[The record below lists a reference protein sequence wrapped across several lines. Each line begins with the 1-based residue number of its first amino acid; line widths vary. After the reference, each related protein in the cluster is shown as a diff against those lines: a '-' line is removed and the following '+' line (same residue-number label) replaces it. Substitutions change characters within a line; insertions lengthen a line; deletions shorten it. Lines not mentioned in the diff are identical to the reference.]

1 MKTNRKDS
9 ITCVVFKE
17 MGYVLETKDNFLKD
31 WGEGE
36 GHRWTRSPW
45 GPRPARGRGCFRA
58 VCAVALAAWAILGI
72 PGQAL
77 DCAGPAKGTRA
88 PSAPRT
94 SAGSSDGTERFTP
107 QIHSQRVPGQ
117 LWGEGGDGE
126 THLGHL
132 IQSPGASCPTAP
144 TATPK
149 SSAGGGGWAK
159 RSWVDPQGAEHTGL
173 APTTGAS

>member
-1 MKTNRKDS
+1 
-9 ITCVVFKE
+9 

-31 WGEGE
+31 WDEGE

-45 GPRPARGRGCFRA
+45 ARDPL
-58 VCAVALAAWAILGI
+58 VVVVALGPCVLLLWQLGRFWEF
-72 PGQAL
+72 PGRRWTVPV
-77 DCAGPAKGTRA
+77 PAKGTRA

-94 SAGSSDGTERFTP
+94 SAGSSDGMERFTP

-149 SSAGGGGWAK
+149 SSAGGGGRVK